1 MVDYPKKL
9 TTTWT
14 PPGILTSP
22 WQKYL
27 LFAGVILYA
36 FIGLNSID
44 IRWERVVLG
53 LERSERFF
61 KGFLSPDFITKG
73 AVIAEGIG
81 ESLTMTAVSTV
92 FGILLSIPIAFGAAK
107 NLVPKAVYFFCRA
120 IIALSRTFQEVI
132 VAIFAVAMF
141 GFGPLAGVIT
151 LSFSSIGFIAKMLA
165 EDIEEIDPVQLE
177 AIRSTGAGWIKT
189 AAFAVWPQIRPR
201 LIGLSL
207 YRLDINFRESAVIGI
222 VGAGGIGA
230 ALSTSFSRYEY
241 ETTAAILL
249 VIIAIVFV
257 AEQLSG
263 YIRKKTT

>member
-1 MVDYPKKL
+1 MDKHMQNFDKP
-9 TTTWT
+9 WT
-14 PPGILTSP
+14 PPGIFSHP
-22 WQKYL
+22 WQKYALIAGAL
-27 LFAGVILYA
+27 LYGVI
-36 FIGLNSID
+36 GVNSID
-44 IRWERVVLG
+44 VRWERIVLG
-53 LERSERFF
+53 MERSERFF
-61 KGFLSPDFITKG
+61 AGFLRPDFITKG

-81 ESLTMTAVSTV
+81 ESLTMTVVATV

-107 NLVPKAVYFFCRA
+107 NLVPRGVYFICRG

-165 EDIEEIDPVQLE
+165 EDIEEIDAVQLE

-189 AAFAVWPQIRPR
+189 ISFAVWPQIKPR

-207 YRLDINFRESAVIGI
+207 YRLDINFRESAIIGI

-241 ETTAAILL
+241 ATSGAILL
-249 VIIAIVFV
+249 IIIAIVFV
-257 AEQLSG
+257 AEQVSG
-263 YIRKKTT
+263 LIRKKTA